1 MRFSRLLRLIGIP
14 LTLLGGFGSS
24 ALGEP
29 LPNGSKDSKAQ
40 SEYALWK
47 IQSRRDP
54 QNTVYLMGSV
64 HVGQTCQVNSPTLE
78 QAWQDAETVVFEV
91 DAKDFNNSLSGESLS
106 EQLKNAS
113 LPPGD
118 RRLSE
123 ILGPEIYKKLLQKTL
138 DFFRSGTPLSPSPNG
153 ASLEKSSEPSPDLL
167 ASSESGVATVPAP
180 PVDGAPQDNANTSDP
195 LPPFDFL
202 DIFDSAYR
210 PEFISWV
217 LLTLNLSQSQLNLNC
232 GTDMI
237 LMKRAIE
244 TNKPVTG
251 LEKGSEQMA
260 LLNTLFQDVPD
271 AEVQAWFA
279 TYLTGDP
286 AEDLKKLTGA
296 VESGDLKTI
305 DRVITTGCQ
314 NTPKICSKLFD
325 ERNQAWFT
333 RLQEMLS
340 HQDDYLVV
348 VGAGH
353 LVGERGLLQ
362 LLKGDRYQVKRL
374 N

>member
-1 MRFSRLLRLIGIP
+1 
-14 LTLLGGFGSS
+14 
-24 ALGEP
+24 
-29 LPNGSKDSKAQ
+29 
-40 SEYALWK
+40 
-47 IQSRRDP
+47 
-54 QNTVYLMGSV
+54 MGSV